1 MIPIVH
7 DAPVPCALVAGLILV
22 AGEALIDLVP
32 DSESAESLAAHPGGG
47 PFNAAR
53 TIGRLERPVAYLGR
67 LSRDHFGQRMEALLA
82 EDDVR
87 LDAIVHTD
95 EPTTLALADVDPQG
109 VARYRF
115 YTEGT
120 AAAGLTAQEALAAR
134 PDEVEIVHVGTLALV
149 LEPVASA
156 LEAVIERLSGH
167 AMIVI
172 DPNIRPDIITDPDG
186 YRARLARVL
195 ARSHVV
201 KVSEEDLDWLAP
213 GRRSVDAMRDLL
225 DSGPSVGLLT
235 RGPSGAL
242 VVTRTAEVAVPAPR
256 TKVVDTIGAG
266 DAFGGGFVAWWHA
279 RGLGR
284 EDLGVI
290 DTVVQAT
297 EFACL
302 VAARTCARP
311 GASPPHLSELD
322 PGLLG

>member
-1 MIPIVH
+1 M
-7 DAPVPCALVAGLILV
+7 AGLILV

-32 DSESAESLAAHPGGG
+32 SSEAADALAAHPGGG

-67 LSRDHFGQRMEALLA
+67 MSRDRFGQRMEQLLV
-82 EDDVR
+82 EDNVS
-87 LDAIVHTD
+87 LDAVVRTD

-120 AAAGLTAQEALAAR
+120 SATGLTPDAALAAR
-134 PDEVEIVHVGTLALV
+134 PDEVQIVHAGTLALM

-156 LEAVIERLSGH
+156 MEAVIERLSDH
-167 AMIVI
+167 ALVLI
-172 DPNIRPDIITDPDG
+172 DPNIRPDVIADPDT
-186 YRARLARVL
+186 YRARLARIL
-195 ARSHVV
+195 AKSHVV

-213 GRRSVDAMRDLL
+213 GRGPVEAVRELL
-225 DSGPSVGLLT
+225 DDGPSVGLLT
-235 RGPSGAL
+235 RGPSSAL
-242 VVTRTAEVAVPAPR
+242 VITRTAEVAVPSPR

-279 RGLGR
+279 HGLGR

-290 DTVVQAT
+290 DKAVEAT

-302 VAARTCARP
+302 IAARTCARP
-311 GASPPHLSELD
+311 GASPPRLSELE
-322 PGLLG
+322 PGVLA

>member
-1 MIPIVH
+1 VGG
-7 DAPVPCALVAGLILV
+7 VILV

-32 DSESAESLAAHPGGG
+32 ASGTIDALAAHPGGG

-67 LSRDHFGQRMEALLA
+67 LSRDRFGQRLEALLA
-82 EDDVR
+82 EDGVR

-95 EPTTLALADVDPQG
+95 EPTTLALADVDELG

-120 AAAGLTAQEALAAR
+120 AAAGLTSETALAAR
-134 PDEVEIVHVGTLALV
+134 PDDVQIVHAGTLGLV
-149 LEPVASA
+149 LEPTASA
-156 LEAVIERLSGH
+156 LEAVIARLSAH
-167 AMIVI
+167 AMVFV
-172 DPNIRPDIITDPDG
+172 DPNVRPDIIPDAPSF
-186 YRARLARVL
+186 RERLARVL
-195 ARSHVV
+195 SMSHVL

-213 GRRSVDAMRDLL
+213 GRRSVDAVRELL
-225 DSGPSVGLLT
+225 AMGPLVGLLT

-242 VVTRTAEVAVPAPR
+242 VITRTAEVAVPSPR
-256 TKVVDTIGAG
+256 TNVVDTIGAG

-284 EDLGVI
+284 DELADI
-290 DTVVQAT
+290 DTAAAAA

-302 VAARTCARP
+302 IAARTCERP
-311 GASPPHLSELD
+311 GAAPPHLSELEA
-322 PGLLG
+322 GVLG

>member
-1 MIPIVH
+1 M
-7 DAPVPCALVAGLILV
+7 AGVILV

-32 DSESAESLAAHPGGG
+32 TSETIDALAAHPGGG

-53 TIGRLERPVAYLGR
+53 TIARLERPVAYLGR
-67 LSRDHFGQRMEALLA
+67 LSRDRFGQRLEALLA
-82 EDDVR
+82 EDGVR

-95 EPTTLALADVDPQG
+95 EPTTLALADVDELG

-120 AAAGLTAQEALAAR
+120 AAAGLTSEAALAAR
-134 PDEVEIVHVGTLALV
+134 PDEVQIVHAGTLGLV
-149 LEPVASA
+149 LEPTASA

-167 AMIVI
+167 AMVFV
-172 DPNIRPDIITDPDG
+172 DPNVRPDIIPDAG
-186 YRARLARVL
+186 AYRKRLARVL
-195 ARSHVV
+195 SHSHVL

-213 GRRSVDAMRDLL
+213 GRRSSDAVRELL
-225 DSGPSVGLLT
+225 AGGPSVGLLT

-242 VVTRTAEVAVPAPR
+242 VITIDAEVAVPSPR
-256 TKVVDTIGAG
+256 TNVVDTIGAG

-284 EDLGVI
+284 DDLSDL
-290 DTVVQAT
+290 DTVAAAT

-302 VAARTCARP
+302 IAARTCERP
-311 GASPPHLSELD
+311 GASPPHLSELEAGALD
-322 PGLLG
+322 